1 MTNPTNGNQPA
12 VPQVPWAKQAS
23 AKTEQATKRIRRVVE
38 SLPDWEPLPPGEIL
52 VHRPRHDS

>member
-12 VPQVPWAKQAS
+12 MPQVPWAKQAS
-23 AKTEQATKRIRRVVE
+23 VKTEQTTDRKRRVVE